1 MFAWF
6 LLMAPLPASNI
17 TWGVL
22 LPHQLQHNVIEASSN
37 GTLHLSKQPCRGMS
51 ITRLHCCCIAVV
63 TSSSAPL
70 ILNVKFNLFFQLLFF
85 LFLTSWDNRFPL
97 IKVYLTLPFF
107 FKDLFQHS
115 ALKQAQSCLLMQQLV
130 FLWTW
135 FIQDGN
141 TGARNLT
148 ATDVTI
154 KCLWIMNLKKHTML
168 KIKGPF
174 NRTRIY
180 TSDIDIDSRLKKK
193 ILLD

>member
-63 TSSSAPL
+63 TSSWAPL

-107 FKDLFQHS
+107 LKIFSNIQHS
-115 ALKQAQSCLLMQQLV
+115 NKLNHVFSCNSSYSSGLGSFRME
-130 FLWTW
+130 T
-135 FIQDGN
+135 
-141 TGARNLT
+141 
-148 ATDVTI
+148 
-154 KCLWIMNLKKHTML
+154 
-168 KIKGPF
+168 PEPE
-174 NRTRIY
+174 
-180 TSDIDIDSRLKKK
+180 
-193 ILLD
+193 ILRPQM